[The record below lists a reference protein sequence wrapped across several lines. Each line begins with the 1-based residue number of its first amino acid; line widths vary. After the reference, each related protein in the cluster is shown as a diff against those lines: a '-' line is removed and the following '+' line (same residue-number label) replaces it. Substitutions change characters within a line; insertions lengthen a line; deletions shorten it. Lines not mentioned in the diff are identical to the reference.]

1 MSGTVSFID
10 IATKGTFTGSIARV
24 NFLDRHTGKLP
35 FVFDKAMQLEESPAM
50 EIVSLALAKPYP
62 FADALEVF
70 KNNTTSGAFK
80 EEALAFLARER
91 EKIMRMTHEEALLE
105 LVRVHKLESRI
116 TMIKSVRDNGILEI
130 R

>member
-1 MSGTVSFID
+1 MLGFAKEIEVLWKTEKQAAI
-10 IATKGTFTGSIARV
+10 
-24 NFLDRHTGKLP
+24 
-35 FVFDKAMQLEESPAM
+35 ESVTA
-50 EIVSLALAKPYP
+50 A
-62 FADALEVF
+62 
-70 KNNTTSGAFK
+70 K

-116 TMIKSVRDNGILEI
+116 SMIKSVRDSGILEI